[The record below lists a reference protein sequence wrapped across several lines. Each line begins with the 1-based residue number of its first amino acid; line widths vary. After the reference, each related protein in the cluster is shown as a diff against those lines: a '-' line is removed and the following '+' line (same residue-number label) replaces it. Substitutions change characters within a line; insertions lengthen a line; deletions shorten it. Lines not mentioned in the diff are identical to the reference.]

1 MRVLIHCFEFEL
13 IERCLRLIA
22 AVNYLHRI
30 AMSGCGRNS
39 VVSASV
45 DGASG
50 WVMRSV
56 VVTLFGNW
64 LCAVSSSS
72 SSAEEPSDRNG
83 EKSES
88 EQDPSECSGGFEL

>member
-1 MRVLIHCFEFEL
+1 MLIHCFEFEL

-22 AVNYLHRI
+22 AVNYLDRI

-50 WVMRSV
+50 WVVRGV
-56 VVTLFGNW
+56 VVALFGNW
-64 LCAVSSSS
+64 LCTVSSGS
-72 SSAEEPSDRNG
+72 SSAEEPSDRDRQKG
-83 EKSES
+83 ES
-88 EQDPSECSGGFEL
+88 EQKPSESSGGLEL